1 MVFSVYPHHIG
12 LGWQLQGQIK
22 VIGCSFNFIGLCII
36 EHVLLDTL
44 VNIMNDVTLQT
55 IPKVNINSKL
65 KPYWNPMLTELNK
78 FQLRLRQ
85 RWIQCGKP
93 RDEHSDCW
101 KEYKSAKSSYH
112 KSVKAAEYEYVRCV
126 EELTRNE
133 QIDQRYFWYLV
144 NRSRKPSRTKRMQP
158 TRDHQDRLLYDP
170 QSITESWR
178 HYYADLHTPKSEPWY
193 DNEHY
198 EQVRET
204 LASLRDHY
212 LNKECHVRIFT
223 EEDIRHKCT
232 KLKCR
237 KAAGVDGITGE
248 NLKYGGPVL
257 HTCLS
262 ILFNSIT
269 THKVIPDQ
277 LKRAVIIPIPKG
289 KNKDLTNKDNY
300 RGISLLPVINK

>member
-1 MVFSVYPHHIG
+1 M
-12 LGWQLQGQIK
+12 
-22 VIGCSFNFIGLCII
+22 
-36 EHVLLDTL
+36 
-44 VNIMNDVTLQT
+44 
-55 IPKVNINSKL
+55 L
-65 KPYWNPMLTELNK
+65 KNN
-78 FQLRLRQ
+78 RL
-85 RWIQCGKP
+85 
-93 RDEHSDCW
+93 
-101 KEYKSAKSSYH
+101 
-112 KSVKAAEYEYVRCV
+112 
-126 EELTRNE
+126 
-133 QIDQRYFWYLV
+133 
-144 NRSRKPSRTKRMQP
+144 
-158 TRDHQDRLLYDP
+158 
-170 QSITESWR
+170 
-178 HYYADLHTPKSEPWY
+178 
-193 DNEHY
+193 
-198 EQVRET
+198 RET

-237 KAAGVDGITGE
+237 KAVGVDGITGE

-300 RGISLLPVINK
+300 RGISLLPVISKSYEQLLVEWFDDDVGSFHHLQGAAQKKCSSVHSTLLLREVVHHNVSMGSNVYVTLCDARKAYDTVNYDCLFYQFYRMG